1 MCAIGASTMT
11 KQRGDALYGAV
22 RLMPP
27 FEVAVKSSYLELFP
41 KYIKIFLANLPYLFK
56 REAKIIYADNYI
68 LNIFV
73 LLLLKKFLER
83 KTIVLEIGD
92 LPEEYEELFSRD
104 NIKKLFFN
112 GYSKIFYAV
121 LYNLRRNLLLIL
133 PNYRFERV
141 IRARCPQGALLR
153 VSKAKKGYVGEAAIL
168 ALCREINVEDRKKM
182 RMHLEQKLIEHHN
195 FISLYAGTLSTLS
208 FFFLLV
214 RALKILIK
222 TFELSTITLFIFGK
236 GEFFRKIYQ
245 KTGKVSCLKVVYKSS
260 MYDKRE
266 ILIRVISRGKYYRKC
281 LIDDRIT
288 IYLSPYVSEK
298 FLEMNASFFDAGLL
312 TFVPGIIYNY
322 LLTTKKLLLYMKMK
336 LPIIVPRGSYAQ
348 ELLEKLQYPHI
359 TVNVYEN
366 G

>member
-1 MCAIGASTMT
+1 MT
-11 KQRGDALYGAV
+11 KQVVDALYNAV

-56 REAKIIYADNYI
+56 SEVKIIYADNYI
-68 LNIFV
+68 LNIFA
-73 LLLLKKFLER
+73 LLLLKKFLEK

-104 NIKKLFFN
+104 NIKKLFFS

-141 IRARCPQGALLR
+141 IRKRCPQGDLLR
-153 VSKAKKGYVGEAAIL
+153 VSKAKKRYLDEATIL
-168 ALCREINVEDRKKM
+168 ALCRENNVKDRKKM
-182 RMHLEQKLIEHHN
+182 RTHLEQKLNEHN
-195 FISLYAGTLSTLS
+195 KFIFLYAGTLSTIS
-208 FFFLLV
+208 FFFLLI
-214 RALKILIK
+214 RALKIIIK
-222 TFELSTITLFIFGK
+222 TFEPFTITLFIFGK

-245 KTGKVSCLKVVYKSS
+245 KTGKASRLKVVYESS

-288 IYLSPYVSEK
+288 IYLSPYVSQK
-298 FLEMNASFFDAGLL
+298 FLEMNARFFDAGLL

-359 TVNVYEN
+359 TINVYEN

>member
-1 MCAIGASTMT
+1 MCVIGASIMT
-11 KQRGDALYGAV
+11 KQGGNALYSAV

-41 KYIKIFLANLPYLFK
+41 KYIEILLTNLPYLFMK
-56 REAKIIYADNYI
+56 KTKIIYIDNYI
-68 LNIFV
+68 LNIFA
-73 LLLLKKFLER
+73 LLLLRKFLE
-83 KTIVLEIGD
+83 KKIIILEIGD
-92 LPEEYEELFSRD
+92 LPEEYEELFSKE
-104 NIKKLFFN
+104 NIKKLFFS

-121 LYNLRRNLLLIL
+121 LYNLRKNLLLIL

-153 VSKAKKGYVGEAAIL
+153 VSKAKKLDEAAFL
-168 ALCREINVEDRKKM
+168 ALRREINVEDRNKM
-182 RMHLEQKLIEHHN
+182 RMQLEQKLIKHRK

-222 TFELSTITLFIFGK
+222 TFEFSSVTLFIFGK
-236 GEFFRKIYQ
+236 GEFFKKIYQ
-245 KTGKVSCLKVVYKSS
+245 KTEKISCLKVVYKSS

-366 G
+366 S